1 MGADWPPTRGAV
13 SPPLALHIQHRI
25 ESRKRNHHDHTEIV
39 PGGVD
44 GGQAGASPFVLID
57 PSTGRAVEQ
66 PRPYW
71 HWSNRVVE
79 QEEEPT
85 NLQADNDLDETEVTG
100 TQQQVEPLGQSEQ
113 LVERAYVRPY
123 TPYVHPRPQEPARS
137 EYISETGTPLYKLRR
152 RNPYGRK

>member
-1 MGADWPPTRGAV
+1 MGSCGLAADARSCLSSGTA
-13 SPPLALHIQHRI
+13 HRAQKLFLLVLMVVQL
-25 ESRKRNHHDHTEIV
+25 R
-39 PGGVD
+39 
-44 GGQAGASPFVLID
+44 ASPFVLID

-79 QEEEPT
+79 QEEEPASI
-85 NLQADNDLDETEVTG
+85 QAGNELDETEATG
-100 TQQQVEPLGQSEQ
+100 ITQQQVKPFEQSEQ

>member
-13 SPPLALHIQHRI
+13 SPLALHIQHRI
-25 ESRKRNHHDHTEIV
+25 ETREEKITMITQKLFLVVLMVVKLR
-39 PGGVD
+39 
-44 GGQAGASPFVLID
+44 ASPFVLID

-71 HWSNRVVE
+71 HWSNRVVD

-85 NLQADNDLDETEVTG
+85 NLQADNDLDETEANG
-100 TQQQVEPLGQSEQ
+100 TQEKAEPLGQSEQ

-123 TPYVHPRPQEPARS
+123 TPYVHPRPQEPVRS